1 MEQEQQAVAQKRHQN
16 RLAQA
21 QWVQEATE
29 NKAKGS
35 DARQQRIQEEQR
47 ILQDYVELL
56 GDGEMVRWWM
66 GGGWWRMVDEDG
78 GWWMMCCNELKI
90 NMECDGIWMEF
101 IFLIPKCSC
110 SCDSRVSIHPTVLT
124 DMCLAADLGL
134 AKAVGEAGGPAES
147 GKTQDPR
154 AVAGS
159 AATCQEERG
168 GGLLRRGRMDM
179 G

>member
-56 GDGEMVRWWM
+56 GEMVDGWM
-66 GGGWWRMVDEDG
+66 AGGWWIFWDG
-78 GWWMMCCNELKI
+78 AM
-90 NMECDGIWMEF
+90 
-101 IFLIPKCSC
+101 
-110 SCDSRVSIHPTVLT
+110 
-124 DMCLAADLGL
+124 
-134 AKAVGEAGGPAES
+134 
-147 GKTQDPR
+147 
-154 AVAGS
+154 
-159 AATCQEERG
+159 
-168 GGLLRRGRMDM
+168 
-179 G
+179 